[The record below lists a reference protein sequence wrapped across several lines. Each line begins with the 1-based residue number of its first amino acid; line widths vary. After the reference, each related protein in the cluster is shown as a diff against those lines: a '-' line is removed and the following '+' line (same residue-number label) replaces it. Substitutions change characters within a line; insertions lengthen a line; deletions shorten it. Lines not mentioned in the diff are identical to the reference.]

1 MQQDRAKG
9 SHLVAEYVFTQGII
23 ITIKCVTI
31 SQPNICHHEIKIL
44 DVMTEQT
51 DDENMWKLEQSE
63 HKVCDIYLLFWV
75 LQLMM
80 SVV

>member
-31 SQPNICHHEIKIL
+31 AQPNICHHEIKIL

-51 DDENMWKLEQSE
+51 DDENM
-63 HKVCDIYLLFWV
+63 
-75 LQLMM
+75 
-80 SVV
+80 